1 MSIIFVWILVFMI
14 CLYWSRFRL
23 TCGEKNGKLWKF
35 IIDTFE
41 KSWCG
46 IQVNCSFK
54 YIRSFL
60 GIWLLNFSGE
70 KLIQFEWGTIHAIHS
85 PDSRTICQRFHHYR
99 RPSPQW
105 STGSWL
111 EKQIPTVSF
120 SMTWV
125 NFPVGPQYP

>member
-1 MSIIFVWILVFMI
+1 MDFGFHDMFILGLISIDLWGKKRKTLEIYHRYFREKMVWNPGQLQLQTYKVIFGYLAVKFQW
-14 CLYWSRFRL
+14 
-23 TCGEKNGKLWKF
+23 GKT
-35 IIDTFE
+35 DP
-41 KSWCG
+41 
-46 IQVNCSFK
+46 IQV
-54 YIRSFL
+54 
-60 GIWLLNFSGE
+60 
-70 KLIQFEWGTIHAIHS
+70 GTIHAIHS

-125 NFPVGPQYP
+125 NFPEGPQYP